1 MFVKIYITTTVF
13 LLALVAILSATGQ
26 TSADSVELSLFQQFL
41 KYKSPNA
48 QTAQADLTSD
58 STPEEYSL
66 TNGVL
71 TITQDAQELWVSSPD
86 WWIDSFDIADATHDG
101 TTNLV
106 VSLWKSGNYGPS
118 KPFWI
123 EENDPSVRNHLFVM
137 EYNNGE
143 FVQVWGSSN
152 LSVPNCEF
160 SFSDIDN
167 DGKQE
172 LVVVEGE
179 YTEDFSCT
187 GKYRAIWKWNEW
199 GFYNE
204 SRSDFIS

>member
-13 LLALVAILSATGQ
+13 LLALVVILSTTGHS
-26 TSADSVELSLFQQFL
+26 SADSNTLSLFQQFL
-41 KYKSPNA
+41 QYKSPNE
-48 QTAQADLTSD
+48 QTMLADLTSD
-58 STPEEYSL
+58 NTPEKYSL
-66 TNGVL
+66 ANGVL
-71 TITQDAQELWVSSPD
+71 TITQGTQELWVSSPD
-86 WWIDSFDIADATHDG
+86 WWIDSFDIVDATHDS

-137 EYNNGE
+137 EYKNE
-143 FVQVWGSSN
+143 TFAQVWGSSN

-172 LVVVEGE
+172 LLVIEGE
-179 YTEDFSCT
+179 YTEDFSCI

-204 SRSDFIS
+204 SRSDLHS